1 MFWKLKES
9 NLFELY
15 KLVLCYCIFII
26 GFCDVERL
34 FFVYSEILDEK
45 YRFFDESIIKVFYFL
60 NWNFWMRYLNE
71 QEREQQSKRKIVFLC
86 SVILNEFVK
95 VISVLKRSLC
105 KVREMSFLGCLFF
118 RKKEFNIFRQFYKLK
133 ILVFVQGKF

>member
-1 MFWKLKES
+1 MDSIFGFEVVLRDEWNFYVNYLGFLVVKYNKDGKFDLVLFWKLKES

-45 YRFFDESIIKVFYFL
+45 RRFFDESIIKVFYFL
-60 NWNFWMRYLNE
+60 NWNFRMRYLNE
-71 QEREQQSKRKIVFLC
+71 
-86 SVILNEFVK
+86 
-95 VISVLKRSLC
+95 
-105 KVREMSFLGCLFF
+105 
-118 RKKEFNIFRQFYKLK
+118 
-133 ILVFVQGKF
+133 